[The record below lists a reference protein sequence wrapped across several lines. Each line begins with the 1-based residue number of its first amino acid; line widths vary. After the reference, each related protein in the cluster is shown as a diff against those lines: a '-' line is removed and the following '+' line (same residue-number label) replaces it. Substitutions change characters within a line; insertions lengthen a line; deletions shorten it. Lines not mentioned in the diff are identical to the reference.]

1 MPFHLYTGRHNDNAD
16 MDISGDSTPTSE
28 ASYSLSGTPTTHGG
42 SGGGGGNGGSG
53 SGGAQSSGES
63 SIMPQ
68 GALGSAL
75 GNALPRLASHPNP
88 SAVVTP
94 MGAHYGAVSVGATG
108 AGGGGGGPVSGAT
121 MLPTSGLASVPAS
134 IANSSNSLR
143 NSVVGIIGSTSSVS
157 FVLLSL
163 SLYAFP
169 LSTTRTTLA
178 DDCAHAGESGASSK
192 FECAWTTW
200 QQAAE
205 LQQGAIESDDAPE
218 ATFGSKRPRCAPS
231 SYDGWRRQC
240 QRSGPNGRRQWNVSR
255 GWS

>member
-1 MPFHLYTGRHNDNAD
+1 MHSQIKIPFHPYTGRHNDNAD

-108 AGGGGGGPVSGAT
+108 AGGNGGGPVSGAT
-121 MLPTSGLASVPAS
+121 MLPTSGLASVPAN

-157 FVLLSL
+157 
-163 SLYAFP
+163 
-169 LSTTRTTLA
+169 
-178 DDCAHAGESGASSK
+178 
-192 FECAWTTW
+192 
-200 QQAAE
+200 
-205 LQQGAIESDDAPE
+205 
-218 ATFGSKRPRCAPS
+218 
-231 SYDGWRRQC
+231 
-240 QRSGPNGRRQWNVSR
+240 
-255 GWS
+255 

>member
-1 MPFHLYTGRHNDNAD
+1 

-108 AGGGGGGPVSGAT
+108 AGGGNGGAGGPVSGAT

-163 SLYAFP
+163 FMHCFLNNKNNSCRRL
-169 LSTTRTTLA
+169 
-178 DDCAHAGESGASSK
+178 C
-192 FECAWTTW
+192 
-200 QQAAE
+200 
-205 LQQGAIESDDAPE
+205 
-218 ATFGSKRPRCAPS
+218 PR
-231 SYDGWRRQC
+231 W
-240 QRSGPNGRRQWNVSR
+240 
-255 GWS
+255 